1 MYALVSIVGDDESTM
16 IRKRVSSKTITTNID
31 KNNLDVTPSVLNEG
45 LVKVE

>member
-31 KNNLDVTPSVLNEG
+31 NNLDGTPSVINEG
-45 LVKVE
+45 LVKGG

>member
-31 KNNLDVTPSVLNEG
+31 NNLDVTPSVINEG
-45 LVKVE
+45 LVKGG